1 MPTEISGSTGVN
13 KIQDNTIVNADINSS
28 AAIAGSKLVM
38 PTGSVLQT
46 VQFSGTASRTISTS
60 TSAWVSHF
68 SLAITPS
75 STSSKILIQATVP
88 VLITGSSNM
97 SRGGFRIERGSTT
110 IWNTDDFREHFQYRN
125 ADGEGCTVINSI
137 YLDSPN
143 TTSATTYTWQ
153 GSMMTGDGLYM
164 MSKAEGS
171 NMVLMEIAG

>member
-1 MPTEISGSTGVN
+1 
-13 KIQDNTIVNADINSS
+13 
-28 AAIAGSKLVM
+28 
-38 PTGSVLQT
+38 
-46 VQFSGTASRTISTS
+46 
-60 TSAWVSHF
+60 
-68 SLAITPS
+68 
-75 STSSKILIQATVP
+75 
-88 VLITGSSNM
+88 M

-110 IWNTDDFREHFQYRN
+110 IWNTDDFREHYQYRN
-125 ADGEGCTVINSI
+125 ADGEGCTIINSI